1 MALRLGALHDALMHP
16 GDGDLARRAAEEVAA
31 YDNRLASLDTRLAVL
46 TWMVGFLI
54 ALGVANLW
62 LTMNILNRLPRP

>member
-1 MALRLGALHDALMHP
+1 MA
-16 GDGDLARRAAEEVAA
+16 
-31 YDNRLASLDTRLAVL
+31 TRLAVL

-62 LTMNILNRLPRP
+62 LTVNILNRVPRP